1 MFNSNIA
8 NIYISIFIIFISEI
22 ASTYIDL
29 IYLWILDTDFCGRT
43 YLCGSWTQTFVDEC
57 ARRRIRPQKSVD
69 TDFLRANNMAHDLGF
84 RV

>member
-29 IYLWILDTDFCGRT
+29 AYISVDPGHRLLRTNISVWILDTDFCGRM
-43 YLCGSWTQTFVDEC
+43 
-57 ARRRIRPQKSVD
+57 RPQTNSPAKV
-69 TDFLRANNMAHDLGF
+69 
-84 RV
+84 